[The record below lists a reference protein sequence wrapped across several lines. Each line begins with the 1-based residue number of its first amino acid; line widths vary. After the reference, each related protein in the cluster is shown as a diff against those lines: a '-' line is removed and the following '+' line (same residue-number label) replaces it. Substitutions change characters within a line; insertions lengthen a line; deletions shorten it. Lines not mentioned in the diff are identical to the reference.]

1 MLTNKQLSQ
10 LVYFDREFISARY
23 EIFTGQ
29 SSLTQITRA
38 EGLQAGMKI
47 PIFNAGA
54 STMETKSFAI
64 STLEMLDLLTPGLRN
79 EVELNSAKFNLDMPS
94 MTGWVKGTLSALR
107 VKETNGK
114 GDSLSEPQSCFTLRN
129 GSSLNLALITT
140 PDYFVSGLDAF
151 TKMQGA
157 LLRDLSIPVRALVR
171 VIAAQNHTNQ
181 WIAVPY
187 LMVEPDA

>member
-10 LVYFDREFISARY
+10 LVYFDRDFISARY
-23 EIFTGQ
+23 EIFTGE

-38 EGLQAGMKI
+38 EGLQAGVKI
-47 PIFNAGA
+47 PMFNAGA
-54 STMETKSFAI
+54 TTMETKSFAI
-64 STLEMLDLLTPGLRN
+64 STLEMLALLTPCLRD
-79 EVELNSAKFNLDMPS
+79 EADLNSANFNLDMPS
-94 MTGWVKGTLSALR
+94 MTGWVNGRLSAVR
-107 VKETNGK
+107 VKETNIAGE
-114 GDSLSEPQSCFTLRN
+114 SLSEPQSCFTLRN

-151 TKMQGA
+151 TKMQHV

-171 VIAAQNHTNQ
+171 VVAAQNHADQ